1 MPSESSSAMSE
12 PRPARRDAEV
22 GGGGT
27 AIWHSAFPEQ
37 VLDGDIT
44 LEPPGQSCTNQLP
57 QPGPAGNH
65 QQRSVFRTS
74 FTHIESGSFSPDICL
89 SMSSG
94 TLCVMLTRGRFGSTS
109 TRGSVSTMLI
119 RQRLVSS

>member
-1 MPSESSSAMSE
+1 MSE

-65 QQRSVFRTS
+65 QQRPVLVPHHSLTLYRSRSAF
-74 FTHIESGSFSPDICL
+74 
-89 SMSSG
+89 SMSKK
-94 TLCVMLTRGRFGSTS
+94 MAA
-109 TRGSVSTMLI
+109 
-119 RQRLVSS
+119 